1 LKILFVSHAFA
12 PSVGGIE
19 SMSRLLA
26 AGFVQAGHSVKVVTH
41 TAGGAD
47 EESGYPVIRRP
58 SARELWRLFSWCD
71 IVVHSNIT
79 LRGLWP
85 LLFFRRRWVV
95 IHHTWIRHPRGRQ
108 NLSSLLKLAVLP
120 AADSICVSR
129 ALAAGLAVKA
139 QVIPNCYDN
148 QVFRGRNGTTPSRDI
163 IFVGR
168 LVPDKGVDLLLEAI
182 RTLDREGLRPNLTV
196 VGTGPEE
203 RPLRELSLG
212 LGLDSR
218 VSFVGQ
224 KSSEEVAQLMRDH
237 RVLAVPSRWREP
249 FGMVALEGIASGCI
263 VVGSR
268 EGGLADAIGPGG
280 LTFPNGDVDALATAL
295 ACTLRAP
302 SPPNPDAVAK
312 HLSRH
317 RPDDIVLKYLDFLTS
332 DPRHA
337 SSAIPKSYS
346 LPPHQ

>member
-26 AGFVQAGHSVKVVTH
+26 AGFVRAGHSVKVVTH
-41 TAGGAD
+41 TPGDPDAEA
-47 EESGYPVIRRP
+47 EYPVIRRP
-58 SARELWRLFSWCD
+58 GARELWRLFSWCD

-85 LLFFRRRWVV
+85 FIFFRRRWVV
-95 IHHTWIRHPRGRQ
+95 IHHTWIRHPRDRQ
-108 NLSSLLKLAVLP
+108 NLSSLLKFAVLP

-129 ALAAGLAVKA
+129 ALADALPVRAE
-139 QVIPNCYDN
+139 VIPNCYDN
-148 QVFRGRNGTTPSRDI
+148 RVFHGRNGSVPQRDI

-182 RTLDREGLRPNLTV
+182 RPLEREGLRPSLTI

-203 RPLRELSLG
+203 PALRELARTRG
-212 LGLDSR
+212 LESQ
-218 VSFVGQ
+218 VSFAGQ
-224 KSSEEVAQLMRDH
+224 KSSEEVARLMRDH
-237 RVLAVPSRWREP
+237 RVLAVPSRWKEP

-302 SPPNPDAVAK
+302 SPPNPDAAAK

-317 RPDDIVLKYLDFLTS
+317 RPDDIVRRYLEFLTTET
-332 DPRHA
+332 RHA
-337 SSAIPKSYS
+337 SGDMPKSYS
-346 LPPHQ
+346 LPPHT